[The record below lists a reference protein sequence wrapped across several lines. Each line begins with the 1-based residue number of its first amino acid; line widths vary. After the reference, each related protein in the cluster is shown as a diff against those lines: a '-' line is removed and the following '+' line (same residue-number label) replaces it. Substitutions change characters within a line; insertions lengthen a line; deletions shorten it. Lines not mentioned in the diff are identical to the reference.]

1 MLKIGDFS
9 RLARVSVKTLRFY
22 DQAGLFAPAAV
33 EPRTGYRFYRAAQL
47 PQLQRILLLRELGCT
62 VAETA
67 QLMRLGPDAPA
78 YLKELA
84 QLRRR
89 LMTRVARDEERLRR
103 LDGLLHAQPRP
114 APDCSHSAVIVR
126 ALPAVSALTVRE
138 RVQASGGEV
147 ERMFESIE
155 RRAARHGCRA
165 PLSPFLLFHDMEY
178 RDRDMDVEVCVPI
191 EPAALSACSGRL
203 VPGVT
208 RAACARFA
216 GSYAQAP
223 RLYGHM
229 LAWLDAE
236 GARICGPVRESYL
249 RFGAQQRGYTLPPL
263 MLADG
268 VAAYETE
275 LQIPVQQL

>member
-9 RLARVSVKTLRFY
+9 RLAHVSVKTLRFY
-22 DQAGLFAPAAV
+22 DEAGLFAPAAV

-67 QLMRLGPDAPA
+67 LLMRLAPDAPA
-78 YLKELA
+78 YVRELA

-103 LDGLLHAQPRP
+103 LDALLHAQPRP
-114 APDCSHSAVIVR
+114 APDYAPPAVLVR
-126 ALPAVSALTVRE
+126 ALPPVSALTVRE
-138 RVQASGGEV
+138 RVRVAGGEV
-147 ERMFESIE
+147 QRMFESTE
-155 RRAARHGCRA
+155 RQVARHGCRA
-165 PLSPFLLFHDMEY
+165 PSSPFLLFHDMEY

-191 EPAALSACSGRL
+191 EAAALGVCSGRL
-203 VPGVT
+203 VPGVA

-223 RLYGHM
+223 RLYGRM
-229 LAWLDAE
+229 LGWLDAE

-268 VAAYETE
+268 VAEYETE